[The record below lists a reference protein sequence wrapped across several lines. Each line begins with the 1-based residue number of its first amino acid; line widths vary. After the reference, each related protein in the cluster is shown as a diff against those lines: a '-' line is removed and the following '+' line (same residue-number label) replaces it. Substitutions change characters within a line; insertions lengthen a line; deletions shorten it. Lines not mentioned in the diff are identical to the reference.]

1 MGFKGMFSNF
11 SLHALYNKLVYI
23 KKDERVKVL
32 LLSLSFFCIIGT
44 YTVVRT
50 LKDSLFTS
58 IVGGKESLAVAK
70 LWSMILLIPA
80 ILLFSK
86 LVDVMRRSHLL
97 TLYSLVYGIGG
108 LVIGYYITHPTI
120 GLPNTEQSVDRVFG
134 WLVYFFMDGFN
145 PFVVGLFWSFSHSIT
160 SPSAAKSNY
169 PIMVAASKFGGVVA
183 TSFACWWLTRI
194 DPATGQQLLSDAL
207 NHQILFYLTSGM
219 LLLVPLLVALM
230 IYVVPAKTMHGYEA
244 AYKFEKQHA
253 KEEKQAPTS
262 WWDALKK
269 NLEGLVLMVKYPYVM
284 GILGVVSF
292 WEVVN
297 VYVNIERVSVA
308 NKAALTISQ
317 KTASLLGDDFWVHAV
332 GFVIT
337 LLGTRALIEYLGER
351 RSLLLVPIVTS
362 VLMIYY
368 FTASMITNQAAA
380 ASISLAYILLK
391 ALNYAFAS
399 PLRESLYIPTT
410 KLIKFKSKSW
420 IDSFGTKF
428 AKSVGAT
435 FSGISGTLG
444 GTLLS
449 INAVNTIFFTTII
462 GLWMVVA
469 HFLGRRYEKAVAS
482 GEVIGSEE
490 SSSDREAHNQ

>member
-1 MGFKGMFSNF
+1 MGIKSIFSNF

-58 IVGGKESLAVAK
+58 IVGGKESLAIAK
-70 LWSMILLIPA
+70 LWSMIFLIPA

-86 LVDVMRRSHLL
+86 LVDIMRRAQLL
-97 TLYSLVYGIGG
+97 TLYSLIYGIGG
-108 LVIGYYITHPTI
+108 LIIGYYITHPTI
-120 GLPNTEQSVDRVFG
+120 GLPNTEQSVDRIFG
-134 WLVYFFMDGFN
+134 WIVYFFMDGFN

-160 SPSAAKSNY
+160 SPDAAKSNY
-169 PIMVAASKFGGVVA
+169 PIMVAASKLGGVVA

-194 DPATGQQLLSDAL
+194 NTVTGQQLLSDAV
-207 NHQILFYLTSGM
+207 NHQILFYITSA
-219 LLLVPLLVALM
+219 LLLAVPALIALM
-230 IYVVPAKTMHGYEA
+230 IYFVPSKTMHGYEA

-253 KEEKQAPTS
+253 KEEKQPATS
-262 WWDALKK
+262 WWQALKK
-269 NLEGLVLMVKYPYVM
+269 NVEGLILMVKYPYVM

-308 NKAALTISQ
+308 GKASLTISQ
-317 KTASLLGDDFWVHAV
+317 KTALLLGDDFWVHAI
-332 GFVIT
+332 GFGIT

-351 RSLLLVPIVTS
+351 RSLLLVPIITA
-362 VLMIYY
+362 VLMVYY

-380 ASISLAYILLK
+380 ASISLAYIFLK

-435 FSGISGTLG
+435 FSGISDRLG
-444 GTLLS
+444 GTVLS
-449 INAVNTIFFTTII
+449 ISAVNAMFFATII
-462 GLWMVVA
+462 GLWVLVA
-469 HFLGRRYEKAVAS
+469 HFLGRRYEKAVAR
-482 GEVIGSEE
+482 GEVIGSQE
-490 SSSDREAHNQ
+490 SGQD